1 MPPSVAPELLSNE
14 RARLIQQLSDTCKI
28 HHVDLATHSILW
40 LSDIEVLRTM
50 LRETQSGGIRA
61 NLVFSCLTNPERTV
75 RTLKYWLREEIDPE
89 LESELDFDNPPPP
102 DLADQSPTTTEIP
115 QPSQKRKFK
124 GVDRPPSKIPRRSE
138 RVAGQDRTERCYTA
152 KRVAFERDDG
162 LCIVTRMGEPVSP
175 CHVYPPT
182 IQKMPAQKRQSFWSL
197 LNLFWLDKTIAK
209 WEEYISG
216 PDGTEVISNLLCLS
230 ESVHGLW
237 RKARFALE
245 PVAMSE
251 DKKTLVLRFWW
262 LPLRKYSKW
271 VRVTDSPSLP
281 SDLDAGPF
289 NAKLWDCVTEERI
302 RSGQLFTMTTA
313 DPESMPLPSFELLR
327 MQWILN
333 RVAAMCGAADV
344 LEEEYVEFFDD
355 DD

>member
-14 RARLIQQLSDTCKI
+14 RARLIQQLSDVCKI
-28 HHVDLATHSILW
+28 HHVDLATHSMLW

-75 RTLKYWLREEIDPE
+75 RTLKYWLGEEIEP
-89 LESELDFDNPPPP
+89 ELDFDHTQPV
-102 DLADQSPTTTEIP
+102 DLADQSPTPAESP
-115 QPSQKRKFK
+115 QAPQKRKFK
-124 GVDRPPSKIPRRSE
+124 GRDRSLSKIPRRSE
-138 RVAGQDRTERCYTA
+138 PVAGQDRTERCDTA
-152 KRVAFERDDG
+152 KGMALERDDG

-175 CHVYPPT
+175 CHIYPST
-182 IQKMPAQKRQSFWSL
+182 VEKMPTQERQSFWSL
-197 LNLFWLDKTIAK
+197 LNLFWSDKTIAK
-209 WEEYISG
+209 WEEHISG
-216 PDGTEVISNLLCLS
+216 PEGTEVINNLLCLS
-230 ESVHGLW
+230 KSVHGLW
-237 RKARFALE
+237 HKARFALE

-251 DKKTLVLRFWW
+251 DKTSLILRFWW
-262 LPLRKYSKW
+262 LPVRKYSKW
-271 VRVTDSPSLP
+271 VRVTDAPSLP

-302 RSGQLFTMTTA
+302 RSGRLFTVTTA

-333 RVAAMCGAADV
+333 RVAAMCSAADV
-344 LEEEYVEFFDD
+344 AEEEFVEFFDD